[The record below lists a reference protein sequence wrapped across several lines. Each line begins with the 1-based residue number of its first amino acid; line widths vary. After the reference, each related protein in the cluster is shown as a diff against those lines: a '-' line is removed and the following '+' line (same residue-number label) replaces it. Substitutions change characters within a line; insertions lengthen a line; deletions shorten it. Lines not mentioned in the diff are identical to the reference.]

1 MGEPEGPEDRARLHW
16 SVPPPP
22 PGAEHEAI
30 SPSAIG
36 EEFLFHLYRGSEL
49 LQEDQVYEAK
59 SELERAL
66 SLQPQDVE
74 GQSLLGIVYFRL
86 GHYPRAIQIYESLV
100 RARPEEVAP
109 RVNLALCFL
118 KTGQLPQAK
127 LLLEEIVQH
136 RPDHSRAWG
145 YLGLSYQRLGD
156 YEKASIAFDRA
167 GRPNLA
173 ARVRAAHDSG
183 QHSSVDDDAEPEP
196 TGSSR
201 IHEIAQKDARA
212 APSVPPPAEPPRES
226 ISAQQPIRPSA
237 GAPAPAPGTRV
248 SLPPRLWRLAAE
260 TALVFPER
268 PRVAV
273 HQDGAVLVRIE
284 RSFNARS
291 DCIRAMVS
299 ERPSALKSS
308 VLKRRGRSVLS
319 DEPLGGI
326 TGLFATL
333 EGAGRLVLGAPES
346 LSPMVTAIDGEPF
359 YVREAR
365 LIGFDGSVEHEAGRL
380 PLGEGEYAGLV
391 HLAGTGFIVIAT
403 RGRVSGLEVSSDRPV
418 IVRAERLIGWAG
430 RLLAHPVPSDEA
442 PAQARGLVSLSGA
455 GTVLFDGG

>member
-1 MGEPEGPEDRARLHW
+1 MGEPEGPDDRARLHW

-22 PGAEHEAI
+22 PGSDPETF
-30 SPSAIG
+30 SPAAIG

-86 GHYPRAIQIYESLV
+86 GHYPRAIQIYEALV

-127 LLLEEIVQH
+127 ALLEEIVQH
-136 RPDHSRAWG
+136 RPNHSRAWG

-183 QHSSVDDDAEPEP
+183 QHAAVDDEAPVNT
-196 TGSSR
+196 TGASR
-201 IHEIAQKDARA
+201 IHEIAQRDARA
-212 APSVPPPAEPPRES
+212 APSIPPPEPVRDSVTP
-226 ISAQQPIRPSA
+226 PSA
-237 GAPAPAPGTRV
+237 LHPSVTPAPGTRV
-248 SLPPRLWRLAAE
+248 SLPPRIWRLAVE
-260 TALVFPER
+260 SALVFPER

-273 HQDGAVLVRIE
+273 HADGAVLVRIDK
-284 RSFNARS
+284 SFNARS
-291 DCIRAMVS
+291 DCLRALLA
-299 ERPSALKSS
+299 ERPGALRST
-308 VLKRRGRSVLS
+308 VLRRRGRSVLS
-319 DEPLGGI
+319 DEPLGSI
-326 TGLFATL
+326 TGYFATI
-333 EGAGRLVLGAPES
+333 EGEGRLVLGAPES
-346 LSPMVTAIDGEPF
+346 LFALVTMIDGEPL

-365 LIGFDGSVEHEAGRL
+365 LLGFDGLIDHEAGRL
-380 PLGEGEYAGLV
+380 PLGEGDYAGLV
-391 HLAGTGFIVIAT
+391 HLSGSGFVVMAT
-403 RGRVSGLEVSSDRPV
+403 RGRVSGLDVSSDRPAQ
-418 IVRAERLIGWAG
+418 IRADRLIGWAG
-430 RLLAHPVPSDEA
+430 RLLAHPVASDEA
-442 PAQARGLVSLSGA
+442 PAQIRGLISVSGA
-455 GTVLFDGG
+455 GTVFFDGG

>member
-1 MGEPEGPEDRARLHW
+1 MHW

-22 PGAEHEAI
+22 PGAEPEAI

-66 SLQPQDVE
+66 SLQPQDIE

-86 GHYPRAIQIYESLV
+86 GHYPRAIQIYEAFV
-100 RARPEEVAP
+100 RLHPEEVAP

-127 LLLEEIVQH
+127 LLLEEIVQN
-136 RPDHSRAWG
+136 RPDHARAWG
-145 YLGLSYQRLGD
+145 YLGLTYQRLGD

-183 QHSSVDDDAEPEP
+183 AHTAVYEAPEQP
-196 TGSSR
+196 AGQSQSR
-201 IHEIAQKDARA
+201 IHEIAQRDARA
-212 APSVPPPAEPPRES
+212 APSVPPPAEPPRDS
-226 ISAQQPIRPSA
+226 VGPQSALRASA
-237 GAPAPAPGTRV
+237 VPAPGTRV
-248 SLPPRLWRLAAE
+248 SLPPRLPRLADE

-273 HQDGAVLVRIE
+273 HVDGSVLVRIE
-284 RSFNARS
+284 KSFNARS
-291 DCIRAMVS
+291 DCLRAMVPD
-299 ERPSALKSS
+299 RPGALRSA
-308 VLKRRGRSVLS
+308 VLRRRGRSILS
-319 DEPLGGI
+319 DEPLGSI
-326 TGLFATL
+326 TGLFATI
-333 EGAGRLVLGAPES
+333 EGSGRLVLGAPET
-346 LSPMVTAIDGEPF
+346 LSSTVTTIDGEPF
-359 YVREAR
+359 YVREVR

-391 HLAGTGFIVIAT
+391 HLSGAGFIVFAA
-403 RGRVSGLEVSSDRPV
+403 RGRIAGLEVSSDRPV
-418 IVRAERLIGWAG
+418 QVRSDRLIGWAG
-430 RLLAHPVPSDEA
+430 RLLAHPVAQDEA
-442 PAQARGLVSLSGA
+442 PAQIRGLVSLSGA
-455 GTVLFDGG
+455 GTVFFDGG

>member
-1 MGEPEGPEDRARLHW
+1 MGEPEGPDERARMHW

-22 PGAEHEAI
+22 PGAEPEAI

-49 LQEDQVYEAK
+49 LKDDQVYEAK
-59 SELERAL
+59 GELERAL
-66 SLQPQDVE
+66 SLQPQDLE

-86 GHYPRAIQIYESLV
+86 GHYPRAIQIYEALV
-100 RARPEEVAP
+100 RLHPEEVAP

-136 RPDHSRAWG
+136 RPEHARAWG

-183 QHSSVDDDAEPEP
+183 AHSAVYDGPDHT
-196 TGSSR
+196 TGESK
-201 IHEIAQKDARA
+201 IHEIAQRDARA
-212 APSVPPPAEPPRES
+212 APSVPPPPDPPRES
-226 ISAQQPIRPSA
+226 VPAPSA
-237 GAPAPAPGTRV
+237 LRASAAAPAPGTRV
-248 SLPPRLWRLAAE
+248 SLPPRLPRLAGEA
-260 TALVFPER
+260 ALVFPER

-273 HQDGAVLVRIE
+273 HEDGAVLVRIDKA
-284 RSFNARS
+284 FNARS
-291 DCIRAMVS
+291 DCLRAMIPD
-299 ERPSALKSS
+299 RPGALRTS
-308 VLKRRGRSVLS
+308 VLKRRGRSILS
-319 DEPLGGI
+319 DEPLGSI

-333 EGAGRLVLGAPES
+333 EGSGRLVLGAPEP
-346 LSPMVTAIDGEPF
+346 LSSMVTMIDGDPF

-365 LIGFDGSVEHEAGRL
+365 LIGFDGSLEHEAGRL

-391 HLAGTGFIVIAT
+391 HLAGAGFIVFAA

-418 IVRAERLIGWAG
+418 QVRSDRLIGWAG
-430 RLLAHPVPSDEA
+430 RLLAQPVALDEA
-442 PAQARGLVSLSGA
+442 PAQIRGLVSLSGA

>member
-1 MGEPEGPEDRARLHW
+1 MGEPEGPNDRARLHW

-22 PGAEHEAI
+22 PGAEPEAI

-59 SELERAL
+59 GELERAL

-100 RARPEEVAP
+100 RTHPEEVAP
-109 RVNLALCFL
+109 RVNLALCFV
-118 KTGQLPQAK
+118 KTGQLMQAK

-136 RPDHSRAWG
+136 RPDHARAWG

-183 QHSSVDDDAEPEP
+183 QHSAVDDDVEPEP
-196 TGSSR
+196 TGASR
-201 IHEIAQKDARA
+201 IHEIAQKHARA

-226 ISAQQPIRPSA
+226 VAPSVPRPSV
-237 GAPAPAPGTRV
+237 PPPAPGTRV
-248 SLPPRLWRLAAE
+248 SLPPRLWRLAVE
-260 TALVFPER
+260 TSLVFPER

-273 HQDGAVLVRIE
+273 HVDGAVLVRIDKA
-284 RSFNARS
+284 FNTRS
-291 DCIRAMVS
+291 DCLRAMIP
-299 ERPSALKSS
+299 ERPGALRSS
-308 VLKRRGRSVLS
+308 VLRRRGRSVLS

-326 TGLFATL
+326 TGLFATV
-333 EGAGRLVLGAPES
+333 EGAGKLVLGAPES
-346 LSPMVTAIDGEPF
+346 LTPMVTMIDGEPF

-365 LIGFDGSVEHEAGRL
+365 LIGFDGSIEHEAGRL

-391 HLAGTGFIVIAT
+391 HLSGTGFIVLAM

-418 IVRAERLIGWAG
+418 VVRAERLIGWAG
-430 RLLAHPVPSDEA
+430 RLLAHPVPPDEA
-442 PAQARGLVSLSGA
+442 PAQVRGLVSLSGA

>member
-1 MGEPEGPEDRARLHW
+1 MGEPEGPDDRARLHW

-22 PGAEHEAI
+22 PGSEPEAI

-86 GHYPRAIQIYESLV
+86 GHYPRAIQIYEALV
-100 RARPEEVAP
+100 RARPDEVAP

-136 RPDHSRAWG
+136 RPEHSRAWG

-167 GRPNLA
+167 GKPNLA
-173 ARVRAAHDSG
+173 ARVRAAYDG
-183 QHSSVDDDAEPEP
+183 AGTTAIDDEPQQP
-196 TGSSR
+196 TGASR
-201 IHEIAQKDARA
+201 IHEIAQRDARA
-212 APSVPPPAEPPRES
+212 APSVPPPPEPSRDSVGP
-226 ISAQQPIRPSA
+226 PSA
-237 GAPAPAPGTRV
+237 LRASVPAPAPGTRV
-248 SLPPRLWRLAAE
+248 SLPPRLWRLAVE
-260 TALVFPER
+260 SALVFPER

-273 HQDGAVLVRIE
+273 HADGAVLVRIE
-284 RSFNARS
+284 RAFNARS
-291 DCIRAMVS
+291 DCLRALVP
-299 ERPSALKSS
+299 ERPGALKSS
-308 VLKRRGRSVLS
+308 VLRRRGRSVLS

-326 TGLFATL
+326 AGLFATL

-346 LSPMVTAIDGEPF
+346 LMPFVTTIDGEPL

-380 PLGEGEYAGLV
+380 PLGEGEYSGLV
-391 HLAGTGFIVIAT
+391 HLSGTGFIVIAT
-403 RGRVSGLEVSSDRPV
+403 RGRISGLEVSSDRPV
-418 IVRAERLIGWAG
+418 QVRADRLIGWAG
-430 RLLAHPVPSDEA
+430 RLLAHPVALDEA
-442 PAQARGLVSLSGA
+442 PAQVRGLVSLSGA